1 MGPRSIAQWFAV
13 YSLILTWC
21 TWDPEFLKQ
30 PNFTKS
36 VSMGIYTHTYAHVYS
51 YAYVDVDTD
60 RLILTHIHK
69 YIYTHTHIN
78 CTTISVKKR
87 SLSSP
92 GKMARLINSSFSL
105 INYVYLP
112 VGEVHICMQDGFS
125 LNKGRSRA
133 HSLVGN
139 FLGLLQNFYFLQKS
153 QRFWL
158 RKNWV
163 VVVTLFPLI

>member
-30 PNFTKS
+30 PNFTKT
-36 VSMGIYTHTYAHVYS
+36 VSTDIYTHTYAHAYS

-69 YIYTHTHIN
+69 YIYAHTYKLYDYQ
-78 CTTISVKKR
+78 SQKM

-92 GKMARLINSSFSL
+92 GKMARLINSPFSL